1 MTATVWAAVAI
12 LLVLSVALFLW
23 IRTDRTRRRV
33 ATRPQISF
41 DEEFAQEISPEPLQ
55 QPSEFVCELPRRYGQ
70 DRLALLVRDPGWLF
84 AYWEVSAT
92 RLEAIRSSPK
102 WRNARPVLR
111 LYNVTGVD
119 FNGHNALSFVD
130 VPITPD
136 ATSWHIEVNQP
147 NCSFCVDLGR
157 LAPNGEFFTILRS
170 NIVTTPRA
178 ALSDRIDEEWMWIE
192 GIYRSI
198 VKAETGVSSVL
209 IVEELGRKAAEI
221 PGVSSATLIQDRG
234 EV

>member
-12 LLVLSVALFLW
+12 LLVLGVALFLW
-23 IRTDRTRRRV
+23 IRASKARHTT
-33 ATRPQISF
+33 ARPQISF
-41 DEEFAQEISPEPLQ
+41 DEEFAHEISPEPLQ
-55 QPSEFVCELPRRYGQ
+55 QPTEFVCELPRQYGQ

-84 AYWEVSAT
+84 AYWEISAT
-92 RLEAIRSSPK
+92 RLEEIKSSPK

-119 FNGHNALSFVD
+119 FNGNNALSFVD
-130 VPITPD
+130 VPINPD

-157 LAPNGEFFTILRS
+157 VASDGEFLTILRS

-178 ALSDRIDEEWMWIE
+178 TLSDRIDEEWMWIE

-209 IVEELGRKAAEI
+209 IAEELGRKAAEI

-234 EV
+234 EA